1 MCREGVEAQMMD
13 RQELVVDQFQGFAVD
28 HSMVV
33 GVVGALPK
41 KVKKFIDRNFR
52 LGIVQMYRSH
62 RRV

>member
-1 MCREGVEAQMMD
+1 MMD